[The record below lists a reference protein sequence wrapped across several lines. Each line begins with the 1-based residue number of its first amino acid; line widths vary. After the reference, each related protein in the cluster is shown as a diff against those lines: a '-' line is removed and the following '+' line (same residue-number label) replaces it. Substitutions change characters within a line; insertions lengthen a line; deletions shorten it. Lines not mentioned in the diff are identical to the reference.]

1 MKTLTSAI
9 LIISFLC
16 CFPCAA
22 TYNFFG
28 LFLCLC
34 LVLLSSS
41 IALVQEFNEQNKA

>member
-1 MKTLTSAI
+1 MKTLTSII

-28 LFLCLC
+28 LFICLC
-34 LVLLSSS
+34 LVLLSCFV
-41 IALVQEFNEQNKA
+41 ALIQEFNDKHSY